1 VASWRGARVGDVL
14 ERAQILRTA
23 VDVMP
28 QGLDGD
34 YMTGGVDYGR
44 VRRPL
49 PVAKAFKDA
58 ILAYE
63 MNGQPL
69 PPDNGSPV
77 RLIVP
82 GWVGIAN
89 IKWVGQIQVS
99 NEPVFSYWNTTGYVL
114 RGPAYPTP
122 TPLTGQKVK
131 SPFELALNATLPNRP
146 QVLAGRSWS
155 GRAPIQRVD
164 ISTDGGSNWRPA
176 RLSSPNL
183 PDAWVRWEF
192 PWKPP
197 GPGSYTLQARATDWS
212 GQTQPTTVP
221 FNNGGYL
228 FWAIVKH
235 PVTVSP

>member
-1 VASWRGARVGDVL
+1 
-14 ERAQILRTA
+14 
-23 VDVMP
+23 MP
-28 QGLDGD
+28 QGLDAD
-34 YMTGGVDYGR
+34 YVTGGVDYGR

-49 PVAKAFKDA
+49 PVAKALKDA

-63 MNGQPL
+63 MNGKPL
-69 PPDNGSPV
+69 PPDNGAPV

-99 NEPVFSYWNTTGYVL
+99 NEPLFSRWNTTSYVL
-114 RGPAYPTP
+114 SGPDYPTP
-122 TPLTGQKVK
+122 KPLTEQKVK
-131 SPFELALNATLPNRP
+131 SAFELALNATLPNQP

-155 GRAPIQRVD
+155 GQAPIQRVD
-164 ISTDGGSNWRPA
+164 ISTDGGSSWQPA
-176 RLSSPNL
+176 RLSTPNL
-183 PDAWVRWEF
+183 AHAWVRWEF
-192 PWKPP
+192 YWQPP
-197 GPGSYTLQARATDWS
+197 GPGSYTLQARATDGR

-235 PVTVSP
+235 PVTVNP